1 VNAQAL
7 LGRLTWL
14 DWILVL
20 VVLGSVVQGARR
32 GFARALVDLISSLI
46 AVAIALA
53 ALPQA
58 SAWVLRYLPITPVQ
72 AQLLALFGVVIV
84 VRLLFS
90 LVLGLGF
97 GGGLGLP
104 ARGAGALL
112 GALGGALAGLVQGLV
127 IAALALVPFVAMPVL
142 PEVTGEIPQSQL
154 APRLVAWW
162 VVSEVFV
169 ETLAGHP
176 GSGPLSEL
184 SQPRAGASS

>member
-20 VVLGSVVQGARR
+20 VVLGSVVQGIRR
-32 GFARALVDLISSLI
+32 GFPRAVVDLIGSLI

-58 SAWVLRYLPITPVQ
+58 TAWVLRYLPLAPIQ
-72 AQLLALFGVVIV
+72 AQLLALFGIVIV
-84 VRLLFS
+84 VRLFFS
-90 LVLGLGF
+90 LALGLGF
-97 GGGLGLP
+97 GSSVNLP
-104 ARGAGALL
+104 ARGPGAIFS
-112 GALGGALAGLVQGLV
+112 ALGGALAGLAQGLI
-127 IAALALVPFVAMPVL
+127 IAALALVPFVATPVL
-142 PEVTGEIPQSQL
+142 PEVTSEIDQSQL

-162 VVSEVFV
+162 VMSEVFV

-176 GSGPLSEL
+176 GSGPLNEL
-184 SQPRAGASS
+184 AQPRAGASS

>member
-1 VNAQAL
+1 MNAQTL
-7 LGRLTWL
+7 LSRLTWL

-20 VVLGSVVQGARR
+20 VVLGSVVQGARH
-32 GFARALVDLISSLI
+32 GFGRALLDLLGSLV

-58 SAWVLRYLPITPVQ
+58 TAWILRYLPLTPVQ

-97 GGGLGLP
+97 GSGADLP
-104 ARGAGALL
+104 ARGPGAVFST
-112 GALGGALAGLVQGLV
+112 LGGALAGLAQGLI
-127 IAALALVPFVAMPVL
+127 IAALALVPFAATPVL
-142 PEVTGEIPQSQL
+142 PEVTGEIDHSTV

-176 GSGPLSEL
+176 GSGPVNEL
-184 SQPRAGASS
+184 AQPRAGTSS